1 MMEHALVEEGPEL
14 RKKLEKQVTFAFIA
28 NNDSSSTCST
38 QATSSGQPKEE
49 AMVRKRNK
57 ATARLGK
64 TITQLHKRTVAPAGF
79 TLVTPATDDNAES
92 SDDDWGLSWACKDLE
107 DLLARKEAST
117 GPSLERLGMRTPRVV
132 NVRMMVSGQ
141 TVVWVWQRLEHEWG
155 TFVAAL
161 HYYASRKCSV
171 PVWCVRLRWSYDPW
185 NEALLPMSVTI
196 QCDIKQGFYI
206 DNCTVVDE
214 DRRCCNCWE
223 DCGDT
228 QVLER
233 WLRLLERLPPW
244 QSRMRRYRGP
254 HEVNCDECTPAFLC
268 DLCNVQLPSG
278 GSSCLQCLDA
288 DECAQLTQ
296 AQQNR
301 WKCVRK

>member
-1 MMEHALVEEGPEL
+1 MSIIDCSENKE
-14 RKKLEKQVTFAFIA
+14 
-28 NNDSSSTCST
+28 NSSTI
-38 QATSSGQPKEE
+38 ATTVPKVDGE
-49 AMVRKRNK
+49 V
-57 ATARLGK
+57 
-64 TITQLHKRTVAPAGF
+64 V
-79 TLVTPATDDNAES
+79 DDF
-92 SDDDWGLSWACKDLE
+92 DDWGLSWACQDLE

-132 NVRMMVSGQ
+132 NVRIPVFGQ
-141 TVVWVWQRLEHEWG
+141 AWVCQVCQVWHRPEHEWG

-161 HYYASRKCSV
+161 HYYASRKCGV

-185 NEALLPMSVTI
+185 NEALLPMFVTI
-196 QCDIKQGFYI
+196 QCDIKQGFDI
-206 DNCTVVDE
+206 DNSTVLDE
-214 DRRCCNCWE
+214 DQRCCNCWE

-228 QVLER
+228 QVLES
-233 WLRLLERLPPW
+233 WLRLLERLPPR
-244 QSRMRRYRGP
+244 QSRMRKYRGP
-254 HEVNCDECTPAFLC
+254 REVNCDECTPAFLC

-301 WKCVRK
+301 WKCVRP